1 MKKHIIR
8 QLLTIKQS
16 NVHTELQKFAGEK
29 CSDFHLSK
37 YLKKKRDNTVIKRHK
52 YVGLIKN

>member
-37 YLKKKRDNTVIKRHK
+37 YFFFKKEITLLSRGINMWA
-52 YVGLIKN
+52 